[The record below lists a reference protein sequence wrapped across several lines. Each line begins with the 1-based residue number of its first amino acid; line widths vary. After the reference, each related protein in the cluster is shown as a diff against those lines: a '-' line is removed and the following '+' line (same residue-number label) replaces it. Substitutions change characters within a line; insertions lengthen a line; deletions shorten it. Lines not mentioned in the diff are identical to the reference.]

1 MLETILPSLQST
13 IVYPTFRLEAS
24 ETKFFKYSPVDLTP
38 NSHAMQIQIDFFRP
52 FAPSMGCCTPDPPPK
67 LNPSTLPSA
76 FPRMSRS
83 IVHSVFVTCVLC
95 WLLITYVKCYIHIRG
110 VCVCLNKY
118 IVIVDIFTYIIYLH
132 DTFAYTHRIQ
142 CHLYLRSPAHLLWHS
157 LWIFVGYIYIYI
169 CDYDHI
175 IYSCIICV
183 YIYILDIIP

>member
-1 MLETILPSLQST
+1 
-13 IVYPTFRLEAS
+13 
-24 ETKFFKYSPVDLTP
+24 
-38 NSHAMQIQIDFFRP
+38 
-52 FAPSMGCCTPDPPPK
+52 
-67 LNPSTLPSA
+67 
-76 FPRMSRS
+76 MSRS

-95 WLLITYVKCYIHIRG
+95 WLLITYISG

-118 IVIVDIFTYIIYLH
+118 IVDIFTYIIYLH

-157 LWIFVGYIYIYI
+157 LWIFVGYIYI

-183 YIYILDIIP
+183 YIYISTPAAGSQPWLWTT